1 MTKRAWFK
9 SLLFPVLSILG
20 SMAFLLMG
28 IANHGF
34 FVAIAILGFVGGG
47 IVPYVMIVRNRLD
60 LSMYFPAKIILFS
73 ALAVG
78 GVLTWTVFD
87 AWLRYI
93 YPVIVLPLL
102 MIAAEIVYAA
112 RQKTDRKTKI
122 CLALSSLAWGYL
134 GFGLDALIVLVWM
147 RSFY

>member
-1 MTKRAWFK
+1 M
-9 SLLFPVLSILG
+9 PVLSIIG

-34 FVAIAILGFVGGG
+34 FVCIAILGVVGGG
-47 IVPYVMIVRNRLD
+47 IVPYVLILRNRLD
-60 LSMYFPAKIILFS
+60 LSIYFPVKIILFS

-78 GVLTWTVFD
+78 SVLTWTVFLN
-87 AWLRYI
+87 WMIRLFTI
-93 YPVIVLPLL
+93 LVLPSL

-122 CLALSSLAWGYL
+122 CLVLSSFVWCYL
-134 GFGLDALIVLVWM
+134 GFVSMFVMLAANAW
-147 RSFY
+147 